1 MPFFVIPAHNHTDPS
16 GSKSL
21 VKEAK
26 IYLPPEHEWDPFF
39 KLTPVVGLVYAVY
52 LAYRAWQIKAFVC
65 CQTPYVPN
73 GGCDNI
79 ECSIILRKAWGD
91 CVTSLLGGTGLFI
104 LGIVIFV
111 IFTVVYRALKACCC

>member
-52 LAYRAWQIKAFVC
+52 LAYRACMADKSIRLL
-65 CQTPYVPN
+65 PDPL
-73 GGCDNI
+73 
-79 ECSIILRKAWGD
+79 CSKWG
-91 CVTSLLGGTGLFI
+91 V
-104 LGIVIFV
+104 
-111 IFTVVYRALKACCC
+111 